1 MSIKLIEAQL
11 KRDTEMIGKMDPFV
25 RISYIN
31 KEFKTQTHSD
41 GGKQPK
47 WNEVFDIELQSLKDE
62 ISISVLESDI
72 TDNDIIG

>member
-1 MSIKLIEAQL
+1 MESTVLGSTPNDVILMKGKMSIKLIEAQL
-11 KRDTEMIGKMDPFV
+11 KRDKEIIGKMDPFV

-47 WNEVFDIELQSLKDE
+47 WNEAFDIEL
-62 ISISVLESDI
+62 
-72 TDNDIIG
+72 